1 MGAVKGAS
9 AERKADVHL
18 PWGSQRVSMDVSA
31 RSGSSGH
38 ADTTELHRYAEALL
52 VHLAADGT
60 APPLPPGSIE
70 VPGYWL
76 SPAVRALVR
85 ILAGDDAME
94 PLSEAAQLDGAKTA
108 LFLCLAL
115 AVCGHGDRIHASWLG
130 TAFGDLSAER
140 PVGSGQRALW
150 LAAAR
155 GAYGPAGK
163 IFVLRK
169 LDVVDVPRDDDV
181 WLKALVPA
189 EPGLVVPP
197 SLNDFPELAQIPA
210 LGGPVQAAA
219 RLARLRHR
227 CEEITSVPPPS
238 GALPQGRAVWPD
250 TEPMAVL
257 SALTGSPE
265 AEGPLSSLNGH
276 LLDDL
281 KPGADPYLAAL
292 ALHVAAPAIGT
303 AAAHLADRT
312 EGDQPE
318 TLVLPILGHSI
329 TLRPDGPDP
338 EAMTD
343 AERRIM
349 AGYIPRRPS
358 PMPGY
363 LAAVGGLVVF
373 TLGFVFSLILAV
385 VGVGL
390 GAFGA
395 WLLWRFRVREKA
407 DLALVNAQLAE
418 LHELASSAVWALHEY
433 AREAKT
439 RRDQAMADVA
449 EITRLLKRGP
459 RAG

>member
-1 MGAVKGAS
+1 M
-9 AERKADVHL
+9 
-18 PWGSQRVSMDVSA
+18 SMDVSA
-31 RSGSSGH
+31 RPGSSGH

-108 LFLCLAL
+108 LFLCLSL

-130 TAFGDLSAER
+130 TAFGDLSSEH
-140 PVGSGQRALW
+140 PVTEGQRALW

-169 LDVVDVPRDDDV
+169 LDAVDVTHEDDV

-197 SLNDFPELAQIPA
+197 SLNDFPDLAQIPA

-238 GALPQGRAVWPD
+238 GSLPQGRAVWPD

-257 SALTGSPE
+257 ASLTGAPE
-265 AEGPLSSLNGH
+265 PEGPLSFLHGH

-292 ALHVAAPAIGT
+292 ALHVAAPAIST

-312 EGDQPE
+312 DTEQPE

-338 EAMTD
+338 EAMSD

-349 AGYIPRRPS
+349 AGYIPKRPS

-363 LAAVGGLVVF
+363 LAAVSGLVVF
-373 TLGFVFSLILAV
+373 TLGFVLSMILAV

-390 GAFGA
+390 GALGA
-395 WLLWRFRVREKA
+395 WLLWRFRQREKA
-407 DLALVNAQLAE
+407 DLALVNAHLAE

-433 AREAKT
+433 AREAKS
-439 RRDQAMADVA
+439 RRDQAVADVA
-449 EITRLLKRGP
+449 EIGRLLKRGP

>member
-1 MGAVKGAS
+1 M
-9 AERKADVHL
+9 RKADVHL
-18 PWGSQRVSMDVSA
+18 PWGSQRVSMDVTA
-31 RSGSSGH
+31 RPGSSGS

-52 VHLAADGT
+52 VHLTADGG
-60 APPLPPGSIE
+60 PPPPPPGAID

-76 SPAVRALVR
+76 SPAVRALAL
-85 ILAGDDAME
+85 ILSGDDAME

-130 TAFGDLSAER
+130 TAFGDLSSEH
-140 PVGSGQRALW
+140 PVTAGQRALW

-169 LDVVDVPRDDDV
+169 LDAVEVLHDDDV

-197 SLNDFPELAQIPA
+197 SLNDFPELAQIPE
-210 LGGPVQAAA
+210 LGCPVQAAT

-227 CEEITSVPPPS
+227 CEEITSVPPPT
-238 GALPQGRAVWPD
+238 GALSKTRAVWPD

-257 SALTGSPE
+257 SALVGSPE
-265 AEGPLSSLNGH
+265 PEGPLSALNGH

-292 ALHVAAPAIGT
+292 ALHVAAPAIST

-312 EGDQPE
+312 DAEQPE

-329 TLRPDGPDP
+329 TLRPDGPDA
-338 EAMTD
+338 EAMAD

-363 LAAVGGLVVF
+363 LAALGGLVVF
-373 TLGFVFSLILAV
+373 TLGFVLSMILAV
-385 VGVGL
+385 VGVGI
-390 GAFGA
+390 GALGA
-395 WLLWRFRVREKA
+395 WLLWRFRGREKA
-407 DLALVNAQLAE
+407 DLALVNAQVAE
-418 LHELASSAVWALHEY
+418 LHELATSAVWALHEY

-439 RRDQAMADVA
+439 RRDQAISDVA
-449 EITRLLKRGP
+449 EVGRLLKRGP